1 MPKRSSTPPND
12 ENAAAFEAV
21 ARLTA
26 QPDENGPPDPDELRS
41 RAAAILGSLGG
52 KKGGPA
58 RAKALSKTRRS
69 QIAKKAAKARW
80 KGKKH
85 K

>member
-1 MPKRSSTPPND
+1 MRKRSSKPPID
-12 ENAAAFEAV
+12 ENVAAFGVV
-21 ARLTA
+21 AQLTG
-26 QPDENGPPDPDELRS
+26 QDDQLRR

-69 QIAKKAAKARW
+69 EIAKKAAKARW
-80 KGKKH
+80 KRKRRK
-85 K
+85 

>member
-1 MPKRSSTPPND
+1 V
-12 ENAAAFEAV
+12 AAFEAV
-21 ARLTA
+21 MRLTQDTEEA
-26 QPDENGPPDPDELRS
+26 SVEQEADADELRR

-58 RAKALSKTRRS
+58 RAKALTKTRRS
-69 QIAKKAAKARW
+69 EIAKKAAKARW
-80 KGKKH
+80 KRKKR